1 MRVLVNGIAG
11 FGGSAVARS
20 LIEKGYSVR
29 GIDMTAPSHATLL
42 KDIIGKVDY
51 RWKNL
56 MDISRDDVRGCDAV
70 LHFSAQA
77 DVPEGFSSPRYT
89 VMNNVMGT
97 VAALEASKGVRGLQ
111 KFILASSANAVQR
124 PKYLPI
130 DAEHPPNPVNPYGAS
145 KGAQEL
151 MALAWHRSYGVPVV
165 IYRNGVIYGPNMRR
179 EIFIFK
185 WLWNMLHS
193 KPCVL
198 EGGEQTRDPT
208 YGTDAVRAWILG
220 LEAEREAVVGETFQV
235 SSGKEYTVG
244 KILEECMKAC
254 GRTVKVVRK
263 GYRPGEEGMR
273 EQFDISKARSIL
285 GYKPEVSL
293 REGLR
298 LTVDWMNK
306 LNS

>member
-11 FGGSAVARS
+11 FGGSAVASS

-42 KDIIGKVDY
+42 KDIIDRVDY
-51 RWKNL
+51 KWKNL
-56 MDISRDDVRGCDAV
+56 MDISRDDVQGCDVV

-97 VAALEASKGVRGLQ
+97 VAALEACRGAKGLQ

-130 DAEHPPNPVNPYGAS
+130 DSEHPPNPTNPYGAS

-151 MALAWHRSYGVPVV
+151 MALAWHRSYGVPAV

-185 WLWNMLHS
+185 WLWNILHG

-198 EGGEQTRDPT
+198 EGGDQTRDPT
-208 YGTDAVRAWILG
+208 YATDAVDAWILG
-220 LEAEREAVVGETFQV
+220 VEADSKEVVGETFQV
-235 SSGKEYTVG
+235 SYGKEYTVRRV
-244 KILEECMKAC
+244 LEECMRAC
-254 GRTVKVVRK
+254 GSKVRVIRRD
-263 GYRPGEEGMR
+263 YRPGEKGMR
-273 EQFDISKARSIL
+273 EKFDISKAKEIL
-285 GYKPEVSL
+285 GYTPRVALNDGLKQTATWIRSL
-293 REGLR
+293 
-298 LTVDWMNK
+298 
-306 LNS
+306 